1 MSKREREREQERESE
16 QERARVRGGGD
27 STACRPSEDWCCGV
41 QEFVVMKEEGQVLI
55 HTANTWGEKTMTN
68 TATEGREII
77 RQELQQLQADWEQML
92 SHVCTRNTS

>member
-1 MSKREREREQERESE
+1 MQTIRRL
-16 QERARVRGGGD
+16 VF
-27 STACRPSEDWCCGV
+27 CGV
-41 QEFVVMKEEGQVLI
+41 QEFVVLKEEGQVLI

-92 SHVCTRNTS
+92 SHVCTCSTSWCCCFLMMVVVMV

>member
-1 MSKREREREQERESE
+1 
-16 QERARVRGGGD
+16 
-27 STACRPSEDWCCGV
+27 
-41 QEFVVMKEEGQVLI
+41 MKEEGQVLI

-92 SHVCTRNTS
+92 SHVCICSTAVFCCCCLFLVFFFGGVYVLFSFFLEGDLFK